1 MTLHG
6 SDMALL
12 QILQSLQ
19 NENDYVSVANTPPK
33 VIMSAAGV
41 INTSNEVIVKISI
54 ENDIVVT
61 KVNPSVPLGRVKNNG
76 CLKSYFCSE
85 VVFNLS
91 HRVFS
96 DLEIVMLGKG

>member
-1 MTLHG
+1 
-6 SDMALL
+6 MALL

-19 NENDYVSVANTPPK
+19 SENDCVSVANTPPK
-33 VIMSAAGV
+33 VVMSAAGV

-54 ENDIVVT
+54 EIDIVVT

-76 CLKSYFCSE
+76 CLKGYFCSE

-96 DLEIVMLGKG
+96 DLEIVVLGKG